1 MTDGLINFSP
11 LRFAAT
17 YEPGVWW
24 MGANYRQSNMA
35 KYTATFGGL
44 QAAAHYSFGAGTALQ
59 AAGTNQPLGA
69 GEVPGSIKDNNSWG
83 ASLAYYSNGFGV
95 GVGYDEWHPAPAA
108 TPGNTGR
115 ERKAGIGMSYTTGP
129 LKVTGG
135 YRYRNSEFNTDAT
148 LLRDDYWFAGV
159 NYQATAALG
168 LQLGYYY
175 SNIKQY
181 RPAPGA
187 ASTNPAN
194 PQQVSFVADYSLSKR
209 TDVYIATSW
218 VHNGS
223 LINDGQFTGFLF
235 GYPQAPGQKNMIGVT
250 TGVRHIF

>member
-1 MTDGLINFSP
+1 
-11 LRFAAT
+11 
-17 YEPGVWW
+17 
-24 MGANYRQSNMA
+24 
-35 KYTATFGGL
+35 
-44 QAAAHYSFGAGTALQ
+44 
-59 AAGTNQPLGA
+59 
-69 GEVPGSIKDNNSWG
+69 
-83 ASLAYYSNGFGV
+83 
-95 GVGYDEWHPAPAA
+95 
-108 TPGNTGR
+108 
-115 ERKAGIGMSYTTGP
+115 MSYTTGP

-187 ASTNPAN
+187 ASTNPDN

-209 TDVYIATSW
+209 TDIYLSTAYAKNAGLNFDTSAISFA
-218 VHNGS
+218 NGY
-223 LINDGQFTGFLF
+223 F
-235 GYPQAPGQKNMIGVT
+235 PGAGKSSMVGAAL
-250 TGVRHIF
+250 GVRHKF